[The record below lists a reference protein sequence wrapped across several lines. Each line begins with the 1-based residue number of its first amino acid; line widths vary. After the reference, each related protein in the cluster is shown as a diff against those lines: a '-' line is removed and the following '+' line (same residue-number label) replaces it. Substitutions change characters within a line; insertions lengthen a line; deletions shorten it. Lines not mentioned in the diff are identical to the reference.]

1 MLVEAYLE
9 NGKEWGAMKIIG
21 VQRAGGCQECAKKPP
36 TSNPDILG
44 EGVVNREQ
52 VPAYPYYLVRGST

>member
-44 EGVVNREQ
+44 EGVVNI
-52 VPAYPYYLVRGST
+52 